1 MSSLS
6 PLIGKRSRRNL
17 PPVDWFLVS
26 LEAIVGPL
34 LGDRACYALS
44 SKIRCDQ
51 IVTRTDPVILAILGS
66 PPSRRPG
73 PIHLD
78 EEAAQ
83 ASWIEDGVAETPGS
97 ARSDPHWS
105 RRRGGVRSRGARPE
119 RRWVFPGRSCARSAR
134 RRRSSR
140 CNRA

>member
-44 SKIRCDQ
+44 SKIRRDQ

-66 PPSRRPG
+66 PPSSRPG

-83 ASWIEDGVAETPGS
+83 ASRIHDGVAEAHLIQDVLIRIVAGNRMTLAVGRLGRNADGFRQAALRTQRSTPS
-97 ARSDPHWS
+97 VQS
-105 RRRGGVRSRGARPE
+105 VQ
-119 RRWVFPGRSCARSAR
+119 
-134 RRRSSR
+134 
-140 CNRA
+140 